1 MAQKISKK
9 RTNIVGSETLTRYLH
24 EVNNEKML
32 TETEE
37 IELAQRIKNG
47 DKEAVDTLINCN
59 LRFVISI
66 AKQYN
71 GRGLSLDDL
80 INEGNI
86 GLIKGV
92 HKYDETRGI
101 KFISYAVWWIRQ
113 SISQALSECSRIVR
127 LPLNKVN
134 NLNKFVV
141 SKNKLS
147 QKNRRDPTIYELA
160 EDLKISVNELMTI
173 VDTYKFPLYADSA
186 PKDDDNYSFVD
197 ILADEN
203 DTTITE
209 KKDSIAFSKVLDEIL
224 SRLSNVEATVIRHY
238 FGFPPCK
245 VKTLDEIGTILHLT
259 RERVR
264 QIKEKAISNIQKDPS
279 CNKLRPFI
287 NKNFFIN

>member
-1 MAQKISKK
+1 MSQKISKK
-9 RTNIVGSETLTRYLH
+9 RINIVGSETLTRYLH

-32 TETEE
+32 TEKEE

-47 DKEAVDTLINCN
+47 DKEAVDTLIKCN

-92 HKYDETRGI
+92 HKYDE
-101 KFISYAVWWIRQ
+101 
-113 SISQALSECSRIVR
+113 ISQALSECSRIVR

-197 ILADEN
+197 IVADEN